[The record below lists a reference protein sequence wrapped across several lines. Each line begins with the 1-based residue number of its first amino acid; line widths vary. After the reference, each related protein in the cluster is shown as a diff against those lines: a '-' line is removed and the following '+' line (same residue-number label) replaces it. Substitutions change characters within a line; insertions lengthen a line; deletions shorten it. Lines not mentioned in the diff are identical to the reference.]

1 MTIRNLFDPKETQ
14 ETIDRINKLTPE
26 TQALWGKMDVAQMM
40 AHCNVAYEIPYTDKH
55 PKPNAFA
62 RFMVKLFAKNTVIGD
77 KPYKKNI
84 PTSPI
89 FKMTEPKNFEKEKKR
104 LIDYLNKTQELGTAH
119 FNGLNNPAFG
129 TLTDSQWN
137 TLFSKHLDHHLNQF
151 GV

>member
-26 TQALWGKMDVAQMM
+26 TERLWGKMEVAQMM
-40 AHCNVAYEIPYTDKH
+40 AHCNVAYEIPYTDQH

-62 RFMVKLFAKNTVIGD
+62 RFMVKLFAKKTILGD

-89 FKMTEPKNFEKEKKR
+89 FKMTEPKDFEVEKKR
-104 LIDYLNKTQELGTAH
+104 LIEYLNKTQELGPTH

-129 TLTDSQWN
+129 KLTDNEWN
-137 TLFSKHLDHHLNQF
+137 TLFSKHLDHHLTQF

>member
-1 MTIRNLFDPKETQ
+1 MSWKNLFDQKECQ

-62 RFMVKLFAKNTVIGD
+62 KVMVRLFAKNMVIGD
-77 KPYKKNI
+77 KPYKKNT

-89 FKMTEPKNFEKEKKR
+89 FRMTEKKDFEVEKKR
-104 LIDYLNKTQELGTAH
+104 LIDHLNKTQQLGASH
-119 FNGLNNPAFG
+119 FNELENPAFG
-129 TLTDSQWN
+129 NLTDEQWN
-137 TLFSKHLDHHLNQF
+137 ILFSKHLDHHLRQF